1 MSWVG
6 LVGFLDACRA
16 VVEVRAIHA
25 LMADAKD
32 VLVLSAFMIKN
43 VSKNVPRRSHRR

>member
-6 LVGFLDACRA
+6 LVSLLDACRA
-16 VVEVRAIHA
+16 IVEVRAIHA
-25 LMADAKD
+25 LVADAKD

-43 VSKNVPRRSHRR
+43 VSNKIPRRSHRR